1 MGRQNSRLRP
11 KMPVNLTQQRLLA
24 SKIMKVGKN
33 KVWLDPL
40 SSVVISA
47 ANSNSSIRKLIKEG
61 TIVKVPMTVRSR
73 FRANQKIAERKKGRH
88 IGTGSRKGTSN
99 ARLSTK
105 TIYRQKL
112 IALRKT
118 VKNYHE
124 RKKIT
129 SSEKRVLF
137 LKIKGNCLKNR
148 NAGKE
153 AKIAMAQ
160 KLKLPQKSTERR
172 ARKEDTKNSKI
183 QDKISNYISK

>member
-1 MGRQNSRLRP
+1 
-11 KMPVNLTQQRLLA
+11 MPVNLTQQRQLA
-24 SKIMKVGKN
+24 AKIMKVGKN

-73 FRANQKIAERKKGRH
+73 FRANKKIAERKKGRH

-105 TIYRQKL
+105 TIYRQKI

-148 NAGKE
+148 KSLIELIIKKRNAGKE

-160 KLKLPQKSTERR
+160 KLKLTQKSTERR

-183 QDKISNYISK
+183 QDKIANYISK

>member
-73 FRANQKIAERKKGRH
+73 FRANQKLQSERKAD
-88 IGTGSRKGTSN
+88 TSVLE
-99 ARLSTK
+99 A
-105 TIYRQKL
+105 
-112 IALRKT
+112 
-118 VKNYHE
+118 
-124 RKKIT
+124 
-129 SSEKRVLF
+129 EKEHPMPDCPPKPF
-137 LKIKGNCLKNR
+137 TDR
-148 NAGKE
+148 N
-153 AKIAMAQ
+153 
-160 KLKLPQKSTERR
+160 
-172 ARKEDTKNSKI
+172 
-183 QDKISNYISK
+183 